1 MGQVFDGGQ
10 LDPGFIP
17 GSRDTSFAYTR
28 YWVLKRLLMRARDG
42 SLNVDW
48 RETLHGEWFAE
59 QPARDQAHWD
69 TTTLVLREM
78 IERPRADWEPH
89 MARGDWE
96 RALDAWYRESL
107 ALCDYY
113 EVLEAWRRHVAIDE
127 QRRLVRPRLENV
139 LARMLS
145 DQPLSRYYYS
155 DARQTFDRTETF
167 LNEMPDP
174 TPGSQYG
181 ERLMRIAV
189 GAYYRAALAAAGRQ
203 IDWRTW
209 YCEQLVKVDPEATQ
223 TLRASIQKKQSAAWV
238 TRLPDY
244 WTTTPS
250 AVTSGAIPPGLS

>member
-1 MGQVFDGGQ
+1 MGQVFDGGR
-10 LDPGFIP
+10 LDPDFTA
-17 GSRDTSFAYTR
+17 GSRDTSLAYTR
-28 YWVLKRLLMRARDG
+28 FWVLKQLLMRARNG

-48 RETLHGEWFAE
+48 RETLPGEWFAE

-113 EVLEAWRRHVAIDE
+113 EVLEAWHRHVAIDE
-127 QRRLVRPRLENV
+127 QRLRMRPRLEDV

-145 DQPLSRYYYS
+145 DQPVNWYYYS
-155 DARQTFDRTETF
+155 EFARQTFGRTETF
-167 LNEMPDP
+167 LREMPDP

-181 ERLMRIAV
+181 ERLMRIAI

-223 TLRASIQKKQSAAWV
+223 TLRASIQREQSAAWV

-244 WTTTPS
+244 WTTPAS
-250 AVTSGAIPPGLS
+250 VTSGAIPPGLS

>member
-17 GSRDTSFAYTR
+17 GLRDTSFAYTR
-28 YWVLKRLLMRARDG
+28 YWVLKRLLMRARNG

-127 QRRLVRPRLENV
+127 QRLRMRPRLEDV

-145 DQPLSRYYYS
+145 DQPVSWYYYS
-155 DARQTFDRTETF
+155 EFARQTFGRTETF
-167 LNEMPDP
+167 LREMPDP

-181 ERLMRIAV
+181 ERLMRIAI

-244 WTTTPS
+244 WTTPAS
-250 AVTSGAIPPGLS
+250 VTSGAIPPGLS